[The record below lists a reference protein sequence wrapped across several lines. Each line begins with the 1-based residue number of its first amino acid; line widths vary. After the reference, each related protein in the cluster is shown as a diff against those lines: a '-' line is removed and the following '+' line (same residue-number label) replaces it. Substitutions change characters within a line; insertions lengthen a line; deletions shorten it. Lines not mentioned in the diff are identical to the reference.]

1 MRITHV
7 LTMIAAAAASF
18 SAAAAPAAVSSTS
31 AIATVPVAG
40 QSAVKKLKPAE
51 YARLQ
56 GLYQLSDGRFLE
68 VTMDN
73 GKLYAEVVGGKK
85 AEIVHTGPTRFVSR
99 DDALRIVFDSVP
111 YPMNVNVSLV
121 N

>member
-31 AIATVPVAG
+31 AIATVPVVG
-40 QSAVKKLKPAE
+40 QTAVHKLKQAE

-56 GLYQLSDGRFLE
+56 GLYELSDGRVLE
-68 VTMDN
+68 VTMN
-73 GKLYAEVVGGKK
+73 QGKLYAEVGGKK
-85 AEIVHTGPTRFVSR
+85 AEIVHAGPTRFVSR
-99 DDALRIVFDSVP
+99 DDAVRIVFDSVP
-111 YPMNVNVSLV
+111 YPMNVNVSLA

>member
-7 LTMIAAAAASF
+7 IALAAAAAASF
-18 SAAAAPAAVSSTS
+18 SASANPGAVTGASDV
-31 AIATVPVAG
+31 ATVPVVG
-40 QSAVKKLKPAE
+40 RTVVHKLKPSE

-56 GLYQLSDGRFLE
+56 GLYELSDGRVLE
-68 VTMDN
+68 VSMDN
-73 GKLYAEVVGGKK
+73 GKLYAEVGGKK

-99 DDALRIVFDSVP
+99 DDALRINFDSVP
-111 YPMNVNVSLV
+111 YPMNVNVSLA